1 MSQVLTAN
9 LHYVSFRT
17 HTLTRPGTHLPYT
30 HDETLLSSSVPWSS
44 QPDSCSV
51 AMRYW
56 WFLYIF
62 SCGILCWYLITFFLV
77 CKITYLM
84 QVSAHLLYSRN
95 TRTCIHT
102 HTHTRTHACI
112 HEPTQT
118 HIAIHKHGRNSPPH
132 TQRDNSI
139 CHTIVTASSWMSQR
153 PQTLINYTN

>member
-17 HTLTRPGTHLPYT
+17 HTLTRAGTHLPYT

-95 TRTCIHT
+95 TRTYMHTYTHIHT
-102 HTHTRTHACI
+102 HACMHSRTDTDAYSHAQTRTQR
-112 HEPTQT
+112 P
-118 HIAIHKHGRNSPPH
+118 PPH
-132 TQRDNSI
+132 THKETTVYATR
-139 CHTIVTASSWMSQR
+139 
-153 PQTLINYTN
+153 